1 MGFLIKTKDS
11 TIVFIFNE
19 LNKILCFYN
28 AYWSFWFEID
38 CPNLCKSDVCYYNM
52 NWKRVPLRYSI
63 IEHPSKKKVI
73 KRVRLLIR
81 IYVIFSDVEVQ
92 RATYNDNTNA
102 GSKYNWR
109 FICTCHLSL
118 RTIRFSVRWY
128 LVIPYTFLSA
138 FLRNMRT
145 KITIGNKIS

>member
-1 MGFLIKTKDS
+1 MGFLIKTKDA

-28 AYWSFWFEID
+28 AYWSFF
-38 CPNLCKSDVCYYNM
+38 S
-52 NWKRVPLRYSI
+52 RSI
-63 IEHPSKKKVI
+63 VLIFVKVMCVITTWTENVYHWDIQLLNIHPKKVI

-92 RATYNDNTNA
+92 GATYNDNTNA

-118 RTIRFSVRWY
+118 RTIWLSVRWY